1 MSFESCSA
9 KFSVCVFTGD
19 RKYAGTDA
27 NVKIR
32 LYDNQGQSTSDMTLD
47 NFFHNDFERGHADTY
62 TFDRLP
68 VNFQDVAR
76 IEFWRDNS
84 GVASDWY
91 VLKIIVIFPHRK
103 REYVF
108 PVLRW
113 IKAEYRYVI
122 HELDT
127 SLPQDDP
134 EKEQRRLLLRERRP
148 AYEYSQKAPGV
159 PMQVY

>member
-1 MSFESCSA
+1 
-9 KFSVCVFTGD
+9 
-19 RKYAGTDA
+19 
-27 NVKIR
+27 
-32 LYDNQGQSTSDMTLD
+32 MTLD
-47 NFFHNDFERGHADTY
+47 LYFYNDFERGQADTY
-62 TFDRLP
+62 NFDQLP
-68 VNFQDVAR
+68 VDFQEPAR
-76 IEFWRDNS
+76 IEFWRDSS

-91 VLKIIVIFPHRK
+91 VLKIVVIIPNRK
-103 REYVF
+103 RQYVF

-113 IKAEYRYVI
+113 IKADYRYVI

-148 AYEYSQKAPGV
+148 MFEYSQKAPGV